1 MKMTLI
7 TNIHSID
14 QYYFGPY
21 CNHWNNHILLLL
33 ISVFRINNLSLS
45 LSLSHSLSLVIHMQI
60 QSIIKAAET
69 LFISTTVHMIT
80 VLIKPPYHLV

>member
-7 TNIHSID
+7 TNIHSRD

-33 ISVFRINNLSLS
+33 ISVFRIVCLKNNLSLS
-45 LSLSHSLSLVIHMQI
+45 LSFP
-60 QSIIKAAET
+60 QSISGDTHANTKHHKG
-69 LFISTTVHMIT
+69 S
-80 VLIKPPYHLV
+80 